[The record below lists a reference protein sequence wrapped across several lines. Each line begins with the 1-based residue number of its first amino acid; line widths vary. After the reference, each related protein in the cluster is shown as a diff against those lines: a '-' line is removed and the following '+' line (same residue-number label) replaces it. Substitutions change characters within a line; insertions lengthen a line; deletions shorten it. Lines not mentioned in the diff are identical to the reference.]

1 MKGILETSK
10 SDLIQQLKKR
20 NVAPTL
26 TNTMEDLVNANINAS
41 TYMKMSY
48 VEWRKELAWQCGV
61 FVFGEH
67 YIAKR
72 FYQINYLF
80 CENDTA
86 KEIVTDNL
94 YAILRF
100 KYFKKLSD
108 EVDDKIR
115 EIVRNFTMNL
125 ASTLIRISFD
135 KEEDCE
141 IVKHIP
147 DWCVAF
153 KNGVYDFRNNTWLF
167 KYDIEKLP
175 DLANRIYSY
184 DQKYIIQWYLN
195 YDFEPIADINI
206 METTLEEF
214 VDLMT
219 MVEEDVR
226 YVGLNEPRYGEKN
239 ICFELMY
246 NMAHDAENKFSIKKF
261 AHLCEVIGYMMNISF
276 LQYFVLL
283 IGSGRNGKNSLF
295 DGCFSH
301 RVIPMPTQN
310 SMLDIEVD
318 KFITGTLEN
327 KYHNIYLETDEKS
340 VSLGAS
346 TKLKQLT
353 GSELQTSEKKG
364 VDKRST
370 NINCKY
376 LFSANE
382 QEKIKFGD
390 LSDGFRRRINLY
402 EVFYQ
407 FTSLE
412 KLKKRSPSYYFTPFK
427 QDLSDI
433 KSNKNNTTM
442 FVYLAMYG
450 IKCATKSYT
459 RNFEFHKTD
468 WNDSYSDLDLDI
480 KDKILSLSLNKIIS
494 YMTATPVKW
503 NESKKMIYDTGE
515 LYEDR
520 KPKPLYMSDT
530 LKDMG
535 YALSHDSVYKL
546 FKDENDLATYF
557 ANNDIYISVKD
568 LQIMTGDLQ
577 NNISSYVSN
586 FKKMFPG
593 CTVLKLNNN
602 KPYVLVRIQ
611 NGKMRILSSK

>member
-1 MKGILETSK
+1 MEQSK
-10 SDLIQQLKKR
+10 SERLEQLKKR
-20 NVAPTL
+20 NIAPTL
-26 TNTMEDLVNANINAS
+26 TNTMEKLVNHNIETA
-41 TYMKMSY
+41 TYMKFSY
-48 VEWRKELAWQCGV
+48 AEWRKELAWQCGV

-67 YIAKR
+67 YIGKR
-72 FYQINYLF
+72 FYQINYVF

-86 KEIVTDNL
+86 KEIVSDNL
-94 YAILRF
+94 YAILRY
-100 KYFKKLSD
+100 KYFSKLSD
-108 EVDDKIR
+108 EIDDKIR
-115 EIVRNFTMNL
+115 EIVKNFTMNL
-125 ASTLIRISFD
+125 ASTLIRVSFD
-135 KEEDCE
+135 EDDDCE

-153 KNGVYDFRNNTWLF
+153 KNGVFDFKNNDWLF
-167 KYDIEKLP
+167 KYDITKLEE
-175 DLANRIYSY
+175 LSNRIYSY
-184 DQKYIIQWYLN
+184 DSKYIIQWYFN
-195 YDFEPIADINI
+195 YDFEPIADISI
-206 METTLEEF
+206 METTIEDF
-214 VDLMT
+214 VKLMV
-219 MVEEDVR
+219 MVEEDVK
-226 YVGLNEPRYGEKN
+226 YVGLNEPRYDEKN

-246 NMAHDAENKFSIKKF
+246 NMAHDSENKFDMKKF
-261 AHLCEVIGYMMNISF
+261 AHLCEVIGYMVHVSF

-295 DGCFSH
+295 DGCFSS

-310 SMLDIEVD
+310 SMLDIETD

-327 KYHNIYLETDEKS
+327 KFHNIYLETDEKS

-390 LSDGFRRRINLY
+390 LSDGFRRRINMY

-407 FTSLE
+407 FVPSVE
-412 KLKKRSPSYYFTPFK
+412 KLKKKSLSYYYTPFK

-433 KSNKNNTTM
+433 KSNRSNTTM

-450 IKCATKSYT
+450 IKCATKSFT

-480 KDKILSLSLNKIIS
+480 KDKILSLSINKIIS
-494 YMTATPVKW
+494 YMTSTPVKW
-503 NESKKMIYDTGE
+503 NECKKMMYDTGE
-515 LYEDR
+515 MYDDR
-520 KPKPLYMSDT
+520 KPKPLYLSDT
-530 LKDMG
+530 LKVMG
-535 YALSHDSVYKL
+535 YSLNHDSLYKL
-546 FKDENDLATYF
+546 FKNEDDLSSFF
-557 ANNDIYISVKD
+557 ANNDIYIAMKD
-568 LQIMTGDLQ
+568 LQAITGDSLSSL
-577 NNISSYVSN
+577 SSYVSN
-586 FKKMFPG
+586 FKKLFPG
-593 CTVLKLNNN
+593 CIVLKLNNN
-602 KPYVLVRIQ
+602 KPYVMIRIQ
-611 NGKMRILSSK
+611 NGKMRVLTNK